1 MRLLS
6 DFIGMIKVQ
15 QAEIAASLA
24 AGHAADWGT
33 YHRMVGQHAG
43 LQQAL
48 DILDNLMKEKDADE

>member
-1 MRLLS
+1 MKRLS
-6 DFIGMIKVQ
+6 DLIGMIKVQ

-24 AGHAADWGT
+24 AGHAADWGA

>member
-1 MRLLS
+1 
-6 DFIGMIKVQ
+6 MIKVQ

-24 AGHAADWGT
+24 AGHAADWGA